1 MWGLPLFPLSAL
13 AALLPA
19 AIWSWRSPRRDP
31 VLLLLIAVAAA
42 GPASW
47 AVALMAGGWRT
58 GLAPALWVSIAATG
72 FEFLILAVATRE
84 GWRLAPLVLPYLLA
98 LGVLA
103 FLVDAPAAQRL
114 SRGVPEAWVDLHILA
129 SVATYGLV
137 GLSAVA
143 SLAVLL
149 QGRALKHRQ
158 GGGRLA
164 DVLPSLTTAERLEF
178 GLLAAAEAVLGLG
191 ILTGAASEWFASE
204 ELIGLGHKTVF
215 AILAFLVIGGL
226 LAAHRFTGLRGR
238 RAARLVLLAWL
249 LLTLAYPGV
258 KLVKD
263 LILS

>member
-1 MWGLPLFPLSAL
+1 
-13 AALLPA
+13 
-19 AIWSWRSPRRDP
+19 
-31 VLLLLIAVAAA
+31 
-42 GPASW
+42 
-47 AVALMAGGWRT
+47 
-58 GLAPALWVSIAATG
+58 
-72 FEFLILAVATRE
+72 
-84 GWRLAPLVLPYLLA
+84 
-98 LGVLA
+98 
-103 FLVDAPAAQRL
+103 
-114 SRGVPEAWVDLHILA
+114 LHILA

-258 KLVKD
+258 KLVTD

>member
-1 MWGLPLFPLSAL
+1 
-13 AALLPA
+13 
-19 AIWSWRSPRRDP
+19 
-31 VLLLLIAVAAA
+31 
-42 GPASW
+42 
-47 AVALMAGGWRT
+47 
-58 GLAPALWVSIAATG
+58 
-72 FEFLILAVATRE
+72 
-84 GWRLAPLVLPYLLA
+84 
-98 LGVLA
+98 
-103 FLVDAPAAQRL
+103 
-114 SRGVPEAWVDLHILA
+114 
-129 SVATYGLV
+129 V

-149 QGRALKHRQ
+149 QERALKHRQ

-164 DVLPSLTTAERLEF
+164 DVLPPLTAAERLEF

-226 LAAHRFTGLRGR
+226 LVAHRFTGLRGR
-238 RAARLVLLAWL
+238 RAARLALLAWL

-258 KLVKD
+258 KLVTD